1 MINLQKRNLNQARI
15 LQAARQIT
23 NESGSDALT
32 FSKIAAILGVR
43 SQALYAY
50 FPNAQ
55 QLKFALI
62 IDYLDSLTQT
72 LNAALVGVSGKEALY
87 IYGDQLH
94 TLLLAQPNLTKLA
107 LGGISYDQ
115 EHEAE
120 QHLHQLILVLDRLI
134 APYCTSEAEVVAQA
148 RYFRAIIFGY
158 VQNQLWGLFQL
169 ATVPVADS
177 FEDSLCQAITSIT
190 EKGSIKHG

>member
-1 MINLQKRNLNQARI
+1 MQKRNLNQARV
-15 LQAARQIT
+15 LQAARQIV
-23 NESGSDALT
+23 NEDGADTLS
-32 FSKIAAILGVR
+32 FSKIAATLGVR

-50 FPNAQ
+50 FPNVQ

-62 IDYLDSLTQT
+62 IDYLDGLTET
-72 LNAALVGVSGKEALY
+72 LKAALVGVSGKEALF
-87 IYGDQLH
+87 IFGDQLH

-107 LGGISYDQ
+107 FGGISYDR
-115 EHEAE
+115 EAE
-120 QHLHQLILVLDRLI
+120 AGDHLHQLILVLDRLI
-134 APYCTSEAEVVAQA
+134 APYCTSEAEVIAQA

-177 FEDSLCQAITSIT
+177 FENSLCQAITSIT